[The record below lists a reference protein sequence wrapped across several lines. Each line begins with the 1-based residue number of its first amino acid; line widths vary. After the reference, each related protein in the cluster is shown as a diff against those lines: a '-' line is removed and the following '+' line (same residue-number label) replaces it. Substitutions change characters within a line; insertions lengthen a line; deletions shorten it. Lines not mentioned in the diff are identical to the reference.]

1 MEMSVRE
8 ARAQFATAL
17 SAAERG
23 ERVTITRSG
32 KPVAE
37 IGPPAE
43 KKGGLDWNRLA
54 QIRKEMGLDKYDG
67 RPLDDEWLEEFNDP
81 AFSRRVFGLD
91 DDWEPYR
98 P

>member
-23 ERVTITRSG
+23 ERVTITKNG
-32 KPVAE
+32 KPIAE
-37 IGPPAE
+37 IGPPTV
-43 KKGGLDWNRLA
+43 KKGGLDWDRLA
-54 QIRKEMGLDKYDG
+54 QIRAEMGLDKIV
-67 RPLDDEWLEEFNDP
+67 LEEGWMERFDDP
-81 AFSRRVFGLD
+81 AFSRKVLGLD
-91 DDWEPYR
+91 DDWQTYR